1 MIICDIHDIF
11 KVSVEQQARNNSL
24 LKKALRARSKRA
36 CLLITVFLVILV
48 AVNCVIA
55 SILVRKAA
63 LIEDFEERL
72 RDIEEKQVQNKFGER
87 INEIEQRLLTVRD
100 FQKKLKK

>member
-1 MIICDIHDIF
+1 M
-11 KVSVEQQARNNSL
+11 EQQARNNSL

-36 CLLITVFLVILV
+36 CLLIAVFLVILV

-63 LIEDFEERL
+63 RIEDFEERL
-72 RDIEEKQVQNKFGER
+72 REMEKKQVLNKFAER
-87 INEIEQRLLTVRD
+87 IHEIEQNLLTVRD

>member
-1 MIICDIHDIF
+1 MNVIYDVF

-36 CLLITVFLVILV
+36 CLLIAVFLVFLV

-55 SILVRKAA
+55 WILVRKAA

-72 RDIEEKQVQNKFGER
+72 REMEKKQVQNKFAER
-87 INEIEQRLLTVRD
+87 IHEIDQKLLDVRE
-100 FQKKLKK
+100 FQKELKK